1 MNDEEAQNELF
12 ESESIQFEKKEE
24 VVALVLE
31 EEEVEEEKK
40 GEYIISEIILNK
52 YKKEDEEGEP
62 VEMIQI
68 EDSKEIL
75 SNGKHNNINE
85 LKEETSIEI
94 TKPIQKQSILYSY
107 ILIKIDTY
115 YY

>member
-1 MNDEEAQNELF
+1 MNDQEAQNELF
-12 ESESIQFEKKEE
+12 ESESIEFEKKEE

-31 EEEVEEEKK
+31 EEEEEKK

-94 TKPIQKQSILYSY
+94 TKPIQKQSIL
-107 ILIKIDTY
+107 
-115 YY
+115 

>member
-31 EEEVEEEKK
+31 EEEEKK
-40 GEYIISEIILNK
+40 VEFVISEIILNK
-52 YKKEDEEGEP
+52 YKKEDEEEP
-62 VEMIQI
+62 VEMIKI
-68 EDSKEIL
+68 EDSKEKL
-75 SNGKHNNINE
+75 SNGTHNNEDE

-94 TKPIQKQSILYSY
+94 KKPIQKQSMHL
-107 ILIKIDTY
+107 
-115 YY
+115 